1 MFWKRGLRGAALALF
16 AGFLV
21 AGLETP
27 GRAQNDVRQTAQS
40 IPSEQT
46 PDGKLHFWL
55 YLPSKYKQQPQK
67 RWPLLLF
74 LHGAG
79 ERGSNLQRVL
89 RHGPPKLIHA
99 GKDFPFIVVSPQCP
113 GGMNWKTLA
122 PSLIKLLDHLEA
134 TYRVDRSRI
143 YVTGLSMGGYGTWHL
158 AALIPQRLAA
168 VVPICGGGDPQTAPK
183 IKSVPVWAFHGA
195 RDRVVPPE
203 RSEEMVQAIRQAGGT
218 AKLTIYPQAGHD
230 SWTATY
236 DNPEVYRWLLSH
248 QKSQQ

>member
-1 MFWKRGLRGAALALF
+1 MPCRSMLRRIGFVVLAVM
-16 AGFLV
+16 AGGSVLSV
-21 AGLETP
+21 RVWADSP
-27 GRAQNDVRQTAQS
+27 QRAES

-55 YLPSKYKQQPQK
+55 YLPPEYQQQPQK
-67 RWPLLLF
+67 KWPLLLF

-79 ERGSNLQRVL
+79 ERGSKLQRVL

-99 GKDFPFIVVSPQCP
+99 GKKFPFIVASPQCP
-113 GGMNWKTLA
+113 GGMNWKKLA
-122 PSLIKLLDHLEA
+122 PSLVKLLDHLESQ
-134 TYRVDRSRI
+134 YRVDRSRV

-168 VVPICGGGDPQTAPK
+168 VVPICGGGDPQAAEK
-183 IKSVPVWAFHGA
+183 IKSVPVWAFHGG
-195 RDRVVPPE
+195 RDRVVPPK
-203 RSEEMVQAIRQAGGT
+203 RSQEMVQAIKQAGGD
-218 AKLTIYPQAGHD
+218 ARLTIYPQAGHD

-248 QKSQQ
+248 RKVR